1 MAQGLY
7 MPKVANALHPGPVF
21 LSYVFFM
28 RLAIFCESGRK
39 RTITTLQQRCEEVME
54 AAGPGPEFLK

>member
-1 MAQGLY
+1 